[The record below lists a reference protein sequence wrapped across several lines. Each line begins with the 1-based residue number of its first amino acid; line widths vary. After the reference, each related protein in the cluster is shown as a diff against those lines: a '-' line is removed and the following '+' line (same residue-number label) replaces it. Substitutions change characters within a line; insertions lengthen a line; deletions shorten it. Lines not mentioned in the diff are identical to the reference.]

1 MDLKNFLKPTS
12 ATFGFIVFSV
22 SLFTVGYHVG
32 GLTDNNKVTERD
44 KILSPFLLSLILPG
58 AALVNFFINKQV
70 KDESERQII
79 QNEKNCENKVKNYAF
94 HYLNSL
100 DKVEIILRKLNDE
113 DSQKCMIE
121 VVKLKSEVQEYV
133 DKYDAAQVMVK
144 WLDNDQLHHKLLMK
158 IVLATQKEEPK
169 IIPGSTVEQAFSNDI
184 NKCLNWLRD
193 SIDVLDSR
201 SVDRQYMT
209 TALTPGML
217 DKFEAYEYALTYI
230 FRTYFKN
237 QKELKNLCNL
247 NNVSESDVRRIL
259 EEYVKNLIAKLKNDK
274 NIKQRN

>member
-32 GLTDNNKVTERD
+32 GLTDNNKVTERE

-58 AALVNFFINKQV
+58 AAIVNFFINKQV
-70 KDESERQII
+70 EDESERKIA
-79 QNEKNCENKVKNYAF
+79 QNEKKCENTVKNYAF

-100 DKVEIILRKLNDE
+100 DKVEIILTKLNDE
-113 DSQKCMIE
+113 DSKKCMIE
-121 VVKLKSEVQEYV
+121 VIKFKGEVQEYV
-133 DKYDAAQVMVK
+133 DKYDAAQMMVK
-144 WLDNDQLHHKLLMK
+144 WLDNDQLHHKLLRK

-169 IIPGSTVEQAFSNDI
+169 IIPSSNVEQAFSNDI

-201 SVDRQYMT
+201 SLDIKYMT
-209 TALTPGML
+209 TALAPGML
-217 DKFEAYEYALTYI
+217 DKFDAYEYALTYI
-230 FRTYFKN
+230 SRSYFKD
-237 QKELKNLCNL
+237 QKELKDLCIL

-259 EEYVKNLIAKLKNDK
+259 EEYVKILIAGLRNDK